1 MIHAEISSDDNFL
14 TLRMMTDIT
23 LHTGVDVF
31 DLIDDNKDDCRLY
44 LSTYGSLKPD
54 ISNFQFTLGET
65 IYLTSENY
73 LAVLTQIL
81 EPCLTTS

>member
-23 LHTGVDVF
+23 LHTGVDVS
-31 DLIDDNKDDCRLY
+31 DLIIDGNEDCILY
-44 LSTYGSLKPD
+44 LSTYRKLKPD
-54 ISNFQFTLGET
+54 ISDYQFTLGET

-81 EPCLTTS
+81 EP

>member
-44 LSTYGSLKPD
+44 LSTYRSLEPD

-81 EPCLTTS
+81 EP

>member
-81 EPCLTTS
+81 EP

>member
-1 MIHAEISSDDNFL
+1 
-14 TLRMMTDIT
+14 MMTDIT

>member
-44 LSTYGSLKPD
+44 LSTYRSFEPD

-81 EPCLTTS
+81 EP